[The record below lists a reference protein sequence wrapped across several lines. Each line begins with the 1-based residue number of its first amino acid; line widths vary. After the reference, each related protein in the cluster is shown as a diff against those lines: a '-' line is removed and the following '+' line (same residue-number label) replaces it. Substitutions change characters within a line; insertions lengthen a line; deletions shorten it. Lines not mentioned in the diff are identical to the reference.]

1 MFGEL
6 EVVDD
11 VAAAFVALVVEAYQ
25 QRSTDGYFAMALSG
39 GSTAKQCYERLADD
53 PAERID
59 WWNVDIYW
67 GDERCVPAGS
77 EDSNERL
84 VREALLERVGGAHA
98 VHPMRCG
105 DGADR
110 YQQLVGE
117 VGRFDVVHLGVGPD
131 GHTASLFPGSAAL
144 EADPGRLVTMN
155 ADPLG
160 HNPHDRMTLTLS
172 GISRGKLVVFT
183 VAGEAKRAAMRSIAD
198 GADLPAARVRAE
210 RVVWLVD
217 DAAAPG

>member
-11 VAAAFVALVVEAYQ
+11 VAAAFVRHVIDSYG
-25 QRSTDGYFAMALSG
+25 QRGAEGYFTLAVSG
-39 GSTAKQCYERLADD
+39 GATARQCYQRLADD
-53 PAERID
+53 AGDRID
-59 WWNVDIYW
+59 WWNVDVYW
-67 GDERCVPAGS
+67 GDERCVPSGS

-84 VREALLERVGGAHA
+84 VREALLERVGGSHA
-98 VHPMRCG
+98 VHPMRCD

-110 YQQLVGE
+110 YQLLVGE
-117 VGRFDVVHLGVGPD
+117 VGHFDVIHLGVGPD

-144 EADPGRLVTMN
+144 DADPGRLVAMN
-155 ADPLG
+155 RDPTG
-160 HNPHDRMTLTLS
+160 RNPFDRMTLTLS
-172 GISRGKLVVFT
+172 GISRARLVLFT
-183 VAGEAKRAAMRSIAD
+183 VTGEAKRQAMQAIAD

-217 DAAAPG
+217 GSAAPR